1 MAEWLKAADCK
12 SVLLRVRWFESLP
25 VHQKAVTRNGY
36 CSFFIFVKQ
45 NGFEKRETIR
55 IWMYRYQNSG
65 VKNLKTPKKYNK
77 YTGQFKVNIVINE
90 FKHSYNEIDKENSSL
105 KYQLEQKDEEIDKLK
120 GEILIK
126 F

>member
-1 MAEWLKAADCK
+1 MYSLKKKKEVLDYIIENDISIYQAEKK
-12 SVLLRVRWFESLP
+12 F
-25 VHQKAVTRNGY
+25 N
-36 CSFFIFVKQ
+36 I
-45 NGFEKRETIR
+45 NRETIR